1 METKLLG
8 QKENYDKRARERTF
22 AETDRVYVRNFGRGE
37 TWLAGDIVQTLG
49 PVSFQVQLVRR
60 HQNQIRKRT
69 DTAIPDILVEG
80 DDDVFISPETIP
92 VPVPPRTVPNSVS
105 GTDQSS
111 TDTT

>member
-1 METKLLG
+1 MI
-8 QKENYDKRARERTF
+8 REHECTF
-22 AETDRVYVRNFGRGE
+22 AETDRVYARNFERGE
-37 TWLAGDIVQTLG
+37 TWLSGDIVQTLG

-69 DTAIPDILVEG
+69 DTAIPDTSVEG
-80 DDDVFISPETIP
+80 DDVFISPETIP